1 MFGGVQDCD
10 VVVDHILACTCS
22 VHVYLELKLE
32 MVGGARETVMFVL
45 TTLVSV
51 CLLWSVK
58 LRWMPVNGIDRVIC
72 VVHDVT
78 EGVEQEVVVWVPG
91 CVLVHGL
98 GSVGFGN
105 S

>member
-1 MFGGVQDCD
+1 
-10 VVVDHILACTCS
+10 
-22 VHVYLELKLE
+22 
-32 MVGGARETVMFVL
+32 MFVL
-45 TTLVSV
+45 RTLVSV

-78 EGVEQEVVVWVPG
+78 EDVEQEVVICVPG
-91 CVLVHGL
+91 CVLVNGL
-98 GSVGFGN
+98 GSTGVGN